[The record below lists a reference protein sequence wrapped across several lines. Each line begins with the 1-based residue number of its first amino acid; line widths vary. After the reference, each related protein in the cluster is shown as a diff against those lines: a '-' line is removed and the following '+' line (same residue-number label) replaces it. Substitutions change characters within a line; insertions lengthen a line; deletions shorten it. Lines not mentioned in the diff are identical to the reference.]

1 MNAIGKKTKFS
12 DLINYRLRILLI
24 DGRTYVGTLLAFDQ
38 YLNVVLSDAEDV
50 RIPKKVMNE
59 LRRNNNNNNSNNN
72 INSTATTVK
81 KEERRS
87 LGLII
92 LRGEQIVSMA
102 IECGPTKD
110 ARTRLVSSLEKG
122 KGVSRPIKIPRTKR
136 IN

>member
-1 MNAIGKKTKFS
+1 MNVIGKKTKLS

-50 RIPKKVMNE
+50 RIPKKTLTE
-59 LRRNNNNNNSNNN
+59 LRRSNGSSGN
-72 INSTATTVK
+72 TK

-102 IECGPTKD
+102 IECGPAKD

-122 KGVSRPIKIPRTKR
+122 KGVSRPIKIPSSMKQRGLK
-136 IN
+136 

>member
-1 MNAIGKKTKFS
+1 MSNTIGKKTKLS

-38 YLNVVLSDAEDV
+38 HLNVVLSDAEDV
-50 RIPKKVMNE
+50 RIPKKAVAEM
-59 LRRNNNNNNSNNN
+59 RRNN
-72 INSTATTVK
+72 STPSASAR

-87 LGLII
+87 LGLVI

-110 ARTRLVSSLEKG
+110 ARSRLVSSLEKG
-122 KGVSRPIKIPRTKR
+122 RGVSRPIKTPVSVKHRGQKQ
-136 IN
+136 